1 MTSQPFVSPTAA
13 PGSRARRPPGLRT
26 ARNLALAATAGL
38 ALAVTGLM
46 PAAVAVP
53 TVPTMV
59 KTPAVPASLPAGIE
73 TMSPYVPQ
81 TSCEWTDKPGSIAL
95 GDLLKATY
103 PDTSYG
109 ISRPCTGTMESEH
122 YDGRAV
128 DWMNSIRKPAQAA
141 QATAVLKWLFATD
154 AAGNTYA
161 NVRRLGV
168 MYVIWNGQIWGS
180 YNAVWKP
187 YLTCAAHPETSWDTT
202 CHRDHM
208 HFSLSWAGAEKRT
221 SFWSGAVAANDY
233 GPCRQPDLEYAAPY
247 TRPNPTTCASYPVI
261 TAPAGSSAAYA
272 SLVKFSGAELRAGYS
287 GNPVTAL
294 QNALGVSP
302 ATGTFGPKT
311 TAAVLAFKGAHRLPD
326 TALVDATTWRAL
338 LAAYKTAPSVTPT
351 PAPATDPTVDAP
363 APHATP
369 TAKSPVSTKP
379 VVTKKPVA
387 KPVAKPAATNPL
399 TRYRGMV
406 LRVGSKG
413 AAVTALQKRL
423 KLATVTG
430 TFASKTQT
438 AVKTFQRTHHLP
450 VTGVVNRATWIAL
463 GA

>member
-13 PGSRARRPPGLRT
+13 PGSLARRLRGLRT
-26 ARNLALAATAGL
+26 ARNLALATTAGL
-38 ALAVTGLM
+38 ALAVTGLTQAGM
-46 PAAVAVP
+46 AAALPAAP
-53 TVPTMV
+53 TVV
-59 KTPAVPASLPAGIE
+59 KTPAVPTSLPAGIE

-103 PDTSYG
+103 PGTSYG
-109 ISRPCTGTMESEH
+109 ISRPCTGTMDSEH

-180 YNAVWKP
+180 YNEAWKP

-208 HFSLSWAGAEKRT
+208 HVSLSWAGAEKRT
-221 SFWSGAVAANDY
+221 SFWTGAVAANDY

-247 TRPNPTTCASYPVI
+247 TGLNPTKCTSYPDV
-261 TAPAGSSAAYA
+261 TAPVGSSAAYA
-272 SLVKFSGAELRAGYS
+272 GLVKFSGAELRTGYS
-287 GNPVTAL
+287 GNPVAAL
-294 QNALGVSP
+294 QSALGVTP
-302 ATGTFGPKT
+302 AEGTFGPKT
-311 TAAVLAFKGAHRLPD
+311 AAAVLAFKAARGLPG
-326 TALVDATTWRAL
+326 TAVVDATTWRAL
-338 LAAYKTAPSVTPT
+338 LAAYKPVPSVTPNPT
-351 PAPATDPTVDAP
+351 PTTDPTVGTP
-363 APHATP
+363 APEATP
-369 TAKSPVSTKP
+369 TAKPPVT
-379 VVTKKPVA
+379 TKPVA
-387 KPVAKPAATNPL
+387 KPVVKPAATNPL
-399 TRYRGMV
+399 TRYRGVV

-430 TFASKTQT
+430 TFASKTQA
-438 AVKTFQRTHHLP
+438 AVKIFQRTHHLP